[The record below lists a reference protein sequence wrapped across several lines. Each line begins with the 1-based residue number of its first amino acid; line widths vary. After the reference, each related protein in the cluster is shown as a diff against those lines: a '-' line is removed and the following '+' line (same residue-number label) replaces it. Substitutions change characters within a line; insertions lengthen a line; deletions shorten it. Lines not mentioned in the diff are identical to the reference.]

1 MPFLVNYDNLKSM
14 FLKISEDLI
23 ILLDFIKLSLEF
35 NVKLNI
41 MNSLY
46 ISNFNKNAK
55 IDSLTTSINEFNN
68 LFQKAKLILL
78 QIIKD
83 YKNYKEINENEENQ
97 MKKGYLILKKYCL
110 FERYWVEH
118 EKHTSIGD
126 MNTIKFIIK
135 LKKKYRNKEKLILHL
150 SSSLFNFNRG
160 FRKLD
165 DNKFFDC
172 IKNANTKKVI
182 KGRNYNRKYEL
193 NSIKE
198 ENYSSSVNKNSR
210 NINKTFNDNN
220 IGVSNYNKINSLL
233 LPLSPIYLLLQK
245 QCYDKWELNVIW

>member
-1 MPFLVNYDNLKSM
+1 
-14 FLKISEDLI
+14 
-23 ILLDFIKLSLEF
+23 
-35 NVKLNI
+35 
-41 MNSLY
+41 
-46 ISNFNKNAK
+46 
-55 IDSLTTSINEFNN
+55 
-68 LFQKAKLILL
+68 
-78 QIIKD
+78 
-83 YKNYKEINENEENQ
+83 
-97 MKKGYLILKKYCL
+97 
-110 FERYWVEH
+110 
-118 EKHTSIGD
+118 

-233 LPLSPIYLLLQK
+233 LPLSSISLLLQK
-245 QCYDKWELNVIW
+245 QCFDKWELNVI